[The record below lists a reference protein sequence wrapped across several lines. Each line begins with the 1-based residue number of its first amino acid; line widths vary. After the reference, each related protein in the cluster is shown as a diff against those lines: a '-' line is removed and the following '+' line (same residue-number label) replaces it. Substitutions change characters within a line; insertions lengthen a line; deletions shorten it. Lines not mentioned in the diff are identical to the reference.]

1 VKATAMEIVSFLPS
15 ATEIVFALG
24 LGDKLVGVTDK
35 CRYPPE
41 AQTKPIVVT
50 SALNTDGLT
59 GADIDAA
66 VRLFLAQGGALYQVN
81 VELLRLIQPDI
92 IVAQGLCEVCA
103 ASDPAVE
110 TALRVVP
117 DAQVIWLNPTTLDEV
132 LNDIVRV
139 AEALGVKERGERL
152 KVQLQ
157 ERLETVKRKTQGIEA
172 RPRVWVAEWVDPP
185 FCCGHW
191 VPQMVDIAG
200 GSEGLG
206 KSGQPSRRILWDE
219 VVAWQPEVIVL
230 APCGRSVEQTLRDA
244 ETLKRMPQWNELPAV
259 QTGRV
264 YAVDGDLFTCP
275 GLRLVDGVEV
285 LARLLHPTLF
295 PDAPA
300 IFAKGLVKSACA
312 TRV

>member
-1 VKATAMEIVSFLPS
+1 MEIVSFLPS

-59 GADIDAA
+59 GADNDAA

>member
-1 VKATAMEIVSFLPS
+1 MEIVSFLPS